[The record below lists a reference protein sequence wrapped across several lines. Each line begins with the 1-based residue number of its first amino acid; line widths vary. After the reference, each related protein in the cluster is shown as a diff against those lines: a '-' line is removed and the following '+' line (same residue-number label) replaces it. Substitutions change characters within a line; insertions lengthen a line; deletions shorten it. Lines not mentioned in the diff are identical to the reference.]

1 MGMMGHL
8 CIAEIFLNVS
18 HFVAFCRIF
27 LVIVKLGGQQP
38 LLRVAARS

>member
-1 MGMMGHL
+1 MMGHL

-27 LVIVKLGGQQP
+27 LVIVKLGVRQP